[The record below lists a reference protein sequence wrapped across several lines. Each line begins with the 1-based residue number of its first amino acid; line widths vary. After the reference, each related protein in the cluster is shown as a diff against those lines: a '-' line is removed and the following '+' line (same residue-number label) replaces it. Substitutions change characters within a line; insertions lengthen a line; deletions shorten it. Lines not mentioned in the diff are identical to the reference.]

1 MGGTSAAIGGPYR
14 KPASLPAPFEGPAER
29 GNLEMNRKLIAL
41 AILALGVISP
51 MIGCGV
57 ATTEA
62 ENRRMLMRV
71 ADLDSKMLVDDIALF
86 AQTNRPLRTS
96 KWVIE

>member
-1 MGGTSAAIGGPYR
+1 
-14 KPASLPAPFEGPAER
+14 
-29 GNLEMNRKLIAL
+29 MNRKLIAL
-41 AILALGVISP
+41 AVLALAVITP
-51 MIGCGV
+51 VIGCGIS
-57 ATTEA
+57 TTEP
-62 ENRRMLMRV
+62 ENRRMLMRI

>member
-1 MGGTSAAIGGPYR
+1 
-14 KPASLPAPFEGPAER
+14 
-29 GNLEMNRKLIAL
+29 MNRKLIAL
-41 AILALGVISP
+41 AVLAVAVISP
-51 MIGCGV
+51 VIGCGV

-62 ENRRMLMRV
+62 ENRRTLMRV
-71 ADLDSKMLVDDIALF
+71 ADLDAKMLVDDIALF